1 MISRLLIGLGALAVM
16 GGCAAGATVAFSQA
30 SAAVNLVDA
39 PNLHHA
45 LPAVVAVAAAA
56 ATPPAAT
63 APPRATPAPGPTGPA
78 VRASTPKPGSVKAAH
93 VVAAAPAPA
102 LQRNLLTGPHGLNTR
117 VGAAYT
123 DCTGLSAVPHNS
135 AFIDTCHTTAVLF
148 VGHNHGVFTPLLS
161 YAVGDVINWHD
172 GTGAVHHLRI
182 VAVRDV
188 SSSVF
193 PPVLGTYEFQT
204 CRFATP
210 NSPLDRDLD
219 AVEE

>member
-1 MISRLLIGLGALAVM
+1 MAA
-16 GGCAAGATVAFSQA
+16 GGGAGATVALSQA
-30 SAAVNLVDA
+30 RAVDA

-45 LPAVVAVAAAA
+45 LPVAAAA
-56 ATPPAAT
+56 VTPATMPSAVPARLTLQPPA
-63 APPRATPAPGPTGPA
+63 PRVTE
-78 VRASTPKPGSVKAAH
+78 STPKPRSVRPAS
-93 VVAAAPAPA
+93 VPAPA
-102 LQRNLLTGPHGLNTR
+102 AASPVQRNLLTGPHGLDTR
-117 VGAAYT
+117 VGPAYT

-148 VGHNHGVFTPLLS
+148 VGHNQGVFTPLLS
-161 YAVGDVINWHD
+161 YAVGEVIDWHD
-172 GTGAVHHLRI
+172 SAGTLHHLRV

-219 AVEE
+219 AVEV